1 MFQAA
6 SGRHPSL
13 EWKLIR
19 RLSLLYIVAILGVA
33 TIDLVVALIN
43 REIESSYQLNDLAD
57 ALRDFAVRDAKGEL
71 ELSFPPAFQQKIT
84 AIPDF
89 QMAVAD
95 AAGGSLV
102 AGGSERL
109 APLVSGALASWT
121 AAQFSQ
127 QVAGRPVQGIVR
139 LVATP
144 VGEIRVV
151 MIRGRPT
158 LSDIVIWVC
167 QEVTFEVLPVILPV
181 MLLTILIGAVTVRR
195 AMAPLKRL
203 SAMAGAID
211 PRHAGGRL
219 GEDGVPWEVLP
230 LVQAVNRAIGR
241 IELALQQQRRMTA
254 NAAHELRTPLA
265 ILRARLD
272 GLAEC
277 SGQAGLSECPGRAG
291 LDRDVIRLTRLVE
304 QLMAVSRLEA
314 GQVVVDGVID
324 LVLVAREVLADA
336 APLAMARGRG
346 VELAAPDHAVMVP
359 GNALALGDAL
369 VNLIDNA
376 LRYTPEG
383 GTVEVVIDSPMTRS
397 EAGNEAVPHRV
408 MLEVLDRGPGVAE
421 ADRAQ
426 LFEPFWRGRDQH
438 GKGSGLGLAIVAETI
453 AIHGGTVSAW
463 NRPGGGAIFRVEL
476 PTVQKKVPVGSLGGI
491 SPR

>member
-1 MFQAA
+1 MLQTA
-6 SGRHPSL
+6 SHRHPSL

-19 RLSLLYIVAILGVA
+19 RLSLLYVVAILGVA
-33 TIDLVVALIN
+33 TIDLVVALVN

-57 ALRDFAVRDAKGEL
+57 GLRDFATRDAKGAL
-71 ELSFPPAFQQKIT
+71 GMLLPPAFQRQIA

-95 AAGGSLV
+95 AAGGPPV

-109 APLVSGALASWT
+109 APLVSGPVASWT
-121 AAQFSQ
+121 AVQFSQ

-144 VGEIRVV
+144 VGEMRVA

-167 QEVTFEVLPVILPV
+167 QEVTFEVLPVVLPV
-181 MLLTILIGAVTVRR
+181 MLLTVLIGAVTVRR

-203 SAMAGAID
+203 SAVAGAID

-272 GLAEC
+272 GLP
-277 SGQAGLSECPGRAG
+277 ECPSQAG

-324 LVLVAREVLADA
+324 LVRVAREVLADA
-336 APLAMARGRG
+336 APLAMARGRA
-346 VELAAPDHAVMVP
+346 VELVAPDQTVMVP

-383 GTVEVVIDSPMTRS
+383 GTVEVVIDSPVTGGES
-397 EAGNEAVPHRV
+397 GGEEAPHRV
-408 MLEVLDRGPGVAE
+408 VLEVCDRGPGVAE

-463 NRPGGGAIFRVEL
+463 NRPGGGAVFRVEL
-476 PTVQKKVPVGSLGGI
+476 PTVQKKVPVGSSG
-491 SPR
+491 